1 MTFLEEIPETHVF
14 SIIVRTA
21 VAASLRETMW
31 SRLSVISGHPSRY
44 AQDMVTWFE
53 GVLLVVKTVGSN
65 CNQRSPVLWKLG
77 ISSKGA
83 WITFNSMFKESWGK
97 KEPTLGKAKYKRELV
112 EAKLRHIQ
120 QTP

>member
-1 MTFLEEIPETHVF
+1 MSSEHKWRGPRDVKSMIEI
-14 SIIVRTA
+14 
-21 VAASLRETMW
+21 LR
-31 SRLSVISGHPSRY
+31 SDAIP
-44 AQDMVTWFE
+44 FE
-53 GVLLVVKTVGSN
+53 VLRK
-65 CNQRSPVLWKLG
+65 RG
-77 ISSKGA
+77 ISTHGA